1 MDIALIKDG
10 FVINRVVCESLE
22 LARQLFPD
30 MECVPG
36 DNLHIGD
43 PYPNPYPNRD
53 IPETPISSPDEER
66 DTLLI
71 DLTYRLTLLE
81 LGVSV

>member
-1 MDIALIKDG
+1 MIVAIVRNKK
-10 FVINRVVCESLE
+10 VINRIICESLE
-22 LARQLFPD
+22 IAQQLFPD
-30 MECVPG
+30 SDCVPG
-36 DNLHIGD
+36 DNLNIGD
-43 PYPNPYPNRD
+43 SYPNRD

>member
-1 MDIALIKDG
+1 MIVAIIANGK
-10 FVINRVVCESLE
+10 VINRIVCESIE
-22 LARQLFPD
+22 LAQQLFPGA
-30 MECVPG
+30 ECVPV
-36 DNLHIGD
+36 DNLHIVD
-43 PYPNPYPNRD
+43 PYPNRD
-53 IPETPISSPDEER
+53 IPETPILSPDEER